1 MGRGA
6 TPEPDPGLARFCCN
20 GAAGE
25 GHLVNVSET
34 GVFIETDRPP
44 QSGEV
49 VQIELP
55 GLHGPVSLRGRV
67 RFVGSRE
74 DGTHGFSAQLI
85 HPSPDYLEL
94 LESLEI
100 ADRRADP
107 RLPQRVAPR
116 VLVSVPVSAEHGSM
130 HDIGVLCDISQS
142 GARIENTG
150 LKPADGCQVTLRF
163 ALRGYTQTF
172 EVLARVTRATE
183 SGGYAVRFEQLD
195 PVLEQALLTGEVRKR
210 ELGSAD

>member
-1 MGRGA
+1 M
-6 TPEPDPGLARFCCN
+6 FCCN

-25 GHLVNVSET
+25 GHLANVSET

-49 VQIELP
+49 VQIELSGP
-55 GLHGPVSLRGRV
+55 RGPVSLRGRV

-85 HPSPDYLEL
+85 DPSPDYMEL
-94 LESLEI
+94 LESLDV
-100 ADRRADP
+100 ADRRANP

-116 VLVSVPVSAEHGSM
+116 VLVSIPVSAEHGST
-130 HDIGVLCDISQS
+130 HDIGLLCDISQS
-142 GARIENTG
+142 GARIESAG

-163 ALRGYTQTF
+163 ALCGHSQTF

-183 SGGYAVRFEQLD
+183 AGGYAVCFERVD
-195 PVLEQALLTGEVRKR
+195 PVLEELLLTGELCKR
-210 ELGSAD
+210 ELESAD